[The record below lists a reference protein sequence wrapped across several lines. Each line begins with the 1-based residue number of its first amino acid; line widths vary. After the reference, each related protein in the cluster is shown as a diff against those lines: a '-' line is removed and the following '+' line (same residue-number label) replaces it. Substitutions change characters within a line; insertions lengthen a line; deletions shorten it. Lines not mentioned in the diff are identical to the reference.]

1 MILPA
6 YIVSSDPVIS
16 EVFQRY
22 NQPLGT
28 MSFCSEVQ
36 ITSTPPP
43 GCAILTLT
51 GHCEIHLLLKGLIE
65 PEKELSKMEKKQKD
79 LTAVSLD
86 NYKLSYIKFVINI
99 LFLVCGQIKKSHVG
113 W

>member
-1 MILPA
+1 
-6 YIVSSDPVIS
+6 
-16 EVFQRY
+16 
-22 NQPLGT
+22 

-65 PEKELSKMEKKQKD
+65 PEKELSKMEKKQND
-79 LTAVSLD
+79 LTAVSLITRIVL
-86 NYKLSYIKFVINI
+86 YWKFIIVINV
-99 LFLVCGQIKKSHVG
+99 LFLVCGEIKKSHVG
-113 W
+113 